1 MIKVSKFEL
10 TLTNIQILGKQE
22 SEEEKKFIQR
32 PYEFV
37 EHQCANLEKIP
48 HCLPWTDA
56 VSQAHNLVTWPCL

>member
-10 TLTNIQILGKQE
+10 TLTDMQILGKQE

-37 EHQCANLEKIP
+37 EHQCANLEKMP
-48 HCLPWTDA
+48 PPPRLPWTDA
-56 VSQAHNLVTWPCL
+56 VSQAHNLVT